1 MVDVKSLQKTIK
13 EELQELKKILSAVL
27 PTAKSEEERE
37 NTETRV
43 ESVEAVF
50 NRVEKYLSDLLTE
63 KSFKKGPEQ
72 DTTCVGKTCDQISEA
87 LRDLQENLKM
97 KWKTEMAKQSQK
109 DTEQTQGWENT
120 QNKIIKEKETKIRN
134 LEERHKTLLEEYE
147 KLQERIEKT
156 FLKEKEE
163 VLEENKKVVE
173 ENKKT
178 KEQIEKLKAKKEELE
193 LRLKNQI
200 DPEELSRLKAEKC
213 ELSTQLIKLTKTA
226 SNSLKEC
233 QKLKEERKNLNFR
246 SRKYIGTMI
255 IAPSVVNLF

>member
-1 MVDVKSLQKTIK
+1 MEEYLNDIK
-13 EELQELKKILSAVL
+13 AERDRLLNDSSQLK
-27 PTAKSEEERE
+27 
-37 NTETRV
+37 
-43 ESVEAVF
+43 
-50 NRVEKYLSDLLTE
+50 
-63 KSFKKGPEQ
+63 GQ
-72 DTTCVGKTCDQISEA
+72 DDK
-87 LRDLQENLKM
+87 
-97 KWKTEMAKQSQK
+97 
-109 DTEQTQGWENT
+109 QGWKNT

-134 LEERHKTLLEEYE
+134 LEERHITLLDE
-147 KLQERIEKT
+147 KKRIEKT

-255 IAPSVVNLF
+255 IAPSGLICFSLCLFSLTSSPTR

>member
-1 MVDVKSLQKTIK
+1 MEIVYLGNQPCGRCLELEEYLNDIK
-13 EELQELKKILSAVL
+13 AERDRLLNDSSQLK
-27 PTAKSEEERE
+27 
-37 NTETRV
+37 
-43 ESVEAVF
+43 
-50 NRVEKYLSDLLTE
+50 
-63 KSFKKGPEQ
+63 GQ
-72 DTTCVGKTCDQISEA
+72 DDK
-87 LRDLQENLKM
+87 
-97 KWKTEMAKQSQK
+97 
-109 DTEQTQGWENT
+109 QGWKNT

-134 LEERHKTLLEEYE
+134 LEERHITLLDE
-147 KLQERIEKT
+147 KKRIEKT

-255 IAPSVVNLF
+255 IAPSGLICFSLCLFSLTSSPTP

>member
-1 MVDVKSLQKTIK
+1 MAELKNLQKTIK
-13 EELQELKKILSAVL
+13 EELQELKKILHAVL
-27 PTAKSEEERE
+27 PTAKGEEERE

-43 ESVEAVF
+43 ESVEVVF

-97 KWKTEMAKQSQK
+97 IYENWKTEMAKQSQK

-156 FLKEKEE
+156 FL
-163 VLEENKKVVE
+163 EENKKVVE
-173 ENKKT
+173 ENEKI

-255 IAPSVVNLF
+255 IALSVVNLF

>member
-13 EELQELKKILSAVL
+13 EELQELKKILPAVL
-27 PTAKSEEERE
+27 PTAKSEEERQ

-43 ESVEAVF
+43 ESVEA
-50 NRVEKYLSDLLTE
+50 
-63 KSFKKGPEQ
+63 
-72 DTTCVGKTCDQISEA
+72 VGKTCDQISEA

-97 KWKTEMAKQSQK
+97 IYENWKTEMAKQSQK

-134 LEERHKTLLEEYE
+134 LEERHITLLEEYE
-147 KLQERIEKT
+147 KLQKRIEKT

-173 ENKKT
+173 ENEKI

-255 IAPSVVNLF
+255 IALSVVNLF

>member
-1 MVDVKSLQKTIK
+1 MEIVYLGNQPCGRCLELEEYLNDIK
-13 EELQELKKILSAVL
+13 AERDRLLNDSSQLK
-27 PTAKSEEERE
+27 
-37 NTETRV
+37 
-43 ESVEAVF
+43 
-50 NRVEKYLSDLLTE
+50 
-63 KSFKKGPEQ
+63 GQ
-72 DTTCVGKTCDQISEA
+72 DDK
-87 LRDLQENLKM
+87 
-97 KWKTEMAKQSQK
+97 
-109 DTEQTQGWENT
+109 QGWKNT

-134 LEERHKTLLEEYE
+134 LEERHITLLDE
-147 KLQERIEKT
+147 KKRIEKT

-173 ENKKT
+173 ENKKI

-255 IAPSVVNLF
+255 IAPSGLICFSLCLFSLTSSPTP

>member
-1 MVDVKSLQKTIK
+1 MEIVYLGNQPCGRCLELEEYLNDIK
-13 EELQELKKILSAVL
+13 AERDRLLNDSSQLK
-27 PTAKSEEERE
+27 
-37 NTETRV
+37 
-43 ESVEAVF
+43 
-50 NRVEKYLSDLLTE
+50 
-63 KSFKKGPEQ
+63 GQ
-72 DTTCVGKTCDQISEA
+72 DDK
-87 LRDLQENLKM
+87 
-97 KWKTEMAKQSQK
+97 
-109 DTEQTQGWENT
+109 QGWKNT

-134 LEERHKTLLEEYE
+134 LEERHITLLDE
-147 KLQERIEKT
+147 KKRIEKT

-173 ENKKT
+173 ENEKI

-213 ELSTQLIKLTKTA
+213 ELSTQLIMLTKTA

-255 IAPSVVNLF
+255 IAPSGLICFSLCLFSLTSSPTR

>member
-1 MVDVKSLQKTIK
+1 MEEDLNDIK
-13 EELQELKKILSAVL
+13 AERDRLLNDSSQLK
-27 PTAKSEEERE
+27 
-37 NTETRV
+37 
-43 ESVEAVF
+43 
-50 NRVEKYLSDLLTE
+50 
-63 KSFKKGPEQ
+63 GQ
-72 DTTCVGKTCDQISEA
+72 DDK
-87 LRDLQENLKM
+87 
-97 KWKTEMAKQSQK
+97 
-109 DTEQTQGWENT
+109 QGWKNT
-120 QNKIIKEKETKIRN
+120 QDEIIKEKETKIRN
-134 LEERHKTLLEEYE
+134 LEERKKTLVEEYE
-147 KLQERIEKT
+147 KLQKRFEET

-163 VLEENKKVVE
+163 ENKKI
-173 ENKKT
+173 

-213 ELSTQLIKLTKTA
+213 ELSTQLIMLTKTA

>member
-1 MVDVKSLQKTIK
+1 MEIVYLGNQPCGRCLELEEYLNDIK
-13 EELQELKKILSAVL
+13 AERDRLLNDSSQLK
-27 PTAKSEEERE
+27 
-37 NTETRV
+37 
-43 ESVEAVF
+43 
-50 NRVEKYLSDLLTE
+50 
-63 KSFKKGPEQ
+63 GQ
-72 DTTCVGKTCDQISEA
+72 DDK
-87 LRDLQENLKM
+87 
-97 KWKTEMAKQSQK
+97 
-109 DTEQTQGWENT
+109 QGWKNT

-134 LEERHKTLLEEYE
+134 LEERHITLLDE
-147 KLQERIEKT
+147 KKRIEKT